1 MPPQKGGKVD
11 TLKLEFLMKKR
22 NLDRN
27 ELMKV
32 QDWSSTTYYR
42 KMSGESDWTVA
53 EMNNLFKLGF
63 EVVDIID
70 IFLAPGLSETT

>member
-1 MPPQKGGKVD
+1 MDK
-11 TLKLEFLMKKR
+11 LKLEFLMKKKG
-22 NLDRN
+22 LDRN
-27 ELMKV
+27 DLMKL

-42 KMSGESDWTVA
+42 KMSGESDWTIT

-70 IFLAPGLSETT
+70 IFLTPGLSETT